1 MEWSIQ
7 KVLTLLL
14 VGAVVGLLMWKG
26 GGQIMKS
33 FDIAGK
39 LGLTVRCEDTGLTT
53 DYYKKE
59 IEAMADQSR
68 RNDPGGGVELYK
80 QYNLCKKQNI
90 FAATDV
96 ARDEK
101 AIINAAKASYLNYAN
116 ELCVEGLV
124 DKLKVHY
131 EDYYA
136 QFGERLKQQ
145 GTTGESGFIRCCMC
159 PDRDFRQTCSQGAQA
174 NACPVQA

>member
-26 GGQIMKS
+26 GGQIIKS
-33 FDIAGK
+33 LDIAGN
-39 LGLTVRCEDTGLTT
+39 LGVTVRCEDASLTT

-68 RNDPGGGVELYK
+68 RNDPGGGVDLYK
-80 QYNLCKKQNI
+80 QYSVCKKENV
-90 FAATDV
+90 FTPVEV
-96 ARDEK
+96 ARDEP
-101 AIINAAKASYLNYAN
+101 AIMNAAKASYLNYAN

-124 DKLKVHY
+124 DKLKAHN
-131 EDYYA
+131 ENYYM
-136 QFGERLKQQ
+136 QFGERLKPQ
-145 GTTGESGFIRCCMC
+145 GAAIESNFIRCCMC
-159 PDRDFRQTCSQGAQA
+159 PDRNFRQTCSQGAQA
-174 NACPVQA
+174 SACPVQA